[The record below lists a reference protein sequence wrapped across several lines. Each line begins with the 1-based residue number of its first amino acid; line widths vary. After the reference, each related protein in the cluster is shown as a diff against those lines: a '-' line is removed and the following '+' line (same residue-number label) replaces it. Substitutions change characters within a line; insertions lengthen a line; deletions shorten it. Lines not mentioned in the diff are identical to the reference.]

1 MLGWEKEMKKRSR
14 SEMASGR
21 CKKEVSNINHHRHLI
36 IIIIIIMFMCRGG
49 NERGNGMKG
58 GNGVGL
64 LLQEMKTECAMPL
77 FFANER
83 ASWPPPR

>member
-21 CKKEVSNINHHRHLI
+21 CKKEVSNINHHRHL